1 MAQSEIL
8 SAIIKSSDSNKT
20 LLNIFVTPNST
31 YSKIKGIDT
40 WRNSLSISI
49 KEAAHSGKANSS
61 VCTLLEKELNS
72 QNCQIIKGLKSRL
85 KVVQIN
91 NSYDFVYNRIS
102 EVLDWIK
109 KLVILPNY
117 ILKKYTTKF

>member
-1 MAQSEIL
+1 MAQSDFL
-8 SAIIKSSDSNKT
+8 SAIIKSSESNKT

-31 YSKIKGIDT
+31 YSKIKGIDK

-49 KEAAHSGKANSS
+49 KEVAHSGKANSS

-72 QNCQIIKGLKSRL
+72 QNCQIIKGIKSRL

-91 NSYDFVYNRIS
+91 NSYDFVYNRIL
-102 EVLDWIK
+102 EVLD
-109 KLVILPNY
+109 
-117 ILKKYTTKF
+117 

>member
-102 EVLDWIK
+102 EVLD
-109 KLVILPNY
+109 
-117 ILKKYTTKF
+117 